1 MSVSVLIVYS
11 KYNYKD
17 IIICGVSL
25 RNECLLTN
33 IGLSELIIYFM
44 STVSIVNNSVIL
56 MNQLSQ
62 IFNNLLICN
71 TDAHLSPTID
81 VGLQK

>member
-1 MSVSVLIVYS
+1 MSH
-11 KYNYKD
+11 
-17 IIICGVSL
+17 
-25 RNECLLTN
+25 CLLTN

-44 STVSIVNNSVIL
+44 SSVSIVNNSVIL

-81 VGLQK
+81 VGLKK